1 MIESNA
7 LSGIIEGVIEDV
19 SRRTVPISQLK
30 EELTNAPVLRD
41 AYAALS
47 KKDMS
52 LIAEIKRSSPS
63 KGDLAAISG
72 VREGAPMMTPR
83 LDEAKKI
90 LNAIQ
95 RSK

>member
-19 SRRTVPISQLK
+19 SRRAVPISQLK

-63 KGDLAAISG
+63 KA
-72 VREGAPMMTPR
+72 RWCR
-83 LDEAKKI
+83 F
-90 LNAIQ
+90 N
-95 RSK
+95 